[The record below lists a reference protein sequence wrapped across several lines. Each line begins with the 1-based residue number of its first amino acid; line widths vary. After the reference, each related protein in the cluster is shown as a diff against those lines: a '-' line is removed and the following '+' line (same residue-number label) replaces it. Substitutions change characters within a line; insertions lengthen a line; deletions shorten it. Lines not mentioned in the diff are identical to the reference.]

1 MRTAT
6 FVLVAYV
13 LCIVIGAVWRL
24 LPGPLAAAIPDLGAL
39 TAAYLG
45 LTVRRSVTGALAG
58 ASALGYLQDAITGAP
73 PGFFSLVLAVTCL
86 IARAVQQR
94 LYVRGAAMTMAFSG
108 FMAVAAAVVAMAVRS
123 GFHIPGPALSVVIFD
138 IALVAVATAVA
149 GPWLWQLFRRLDAA
163 YGRTHRDRDAV
174 LEGLGRR

>member
-13 LCIVIGAVWRL
+13 LCIVVGALWRL
-24 LPGPLAAAIPDLGAL
+24 LPGPLAAAVPDLGAL

-45 LTVRRSVTGALAG
+45 LTVRRNITHALAG
-58 ASALGYLQDAITGAP
+58 SIAVGYLRDVITGAP
-73 PGFFSLVLAVTCL
+73 TGFFTLVLAITCL

-108 FMAVAAAVVAMAVRS
+108 FIAVASAVIAMAVRS
-123 GFHIPGPALSVVIFD
+123 GFHIPGPALSVAISD
-138 IALVAVATAVA
+138 LARTATATALA
-149 GPWLWQLFRRLDAA
+149 GPVLWGLFRRIDAA
-163 YGRTHRDRDAV
+163 YARTHRDRDAV
-174 LEGLGRR
+174 LEGLGRS